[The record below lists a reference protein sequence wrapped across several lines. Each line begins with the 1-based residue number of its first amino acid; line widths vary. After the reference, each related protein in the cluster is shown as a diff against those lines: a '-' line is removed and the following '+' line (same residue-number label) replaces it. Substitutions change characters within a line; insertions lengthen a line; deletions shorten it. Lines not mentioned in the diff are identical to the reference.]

1 MYKGFNNRW
10 IISLLNRLV
19 NIASDSSVLDKLNSF
34 NNRLLDGILLSVQD
48 SLIDSMSNS
57 FVDRSVDISSNKL
70 FNYLINSSVLGEN
83 DSFNNELL
91 DSISWLI
98 R

>member
-1 MYKGFNNRW
+1 M
-10 IISLLNRLV
+10 
-19 NIASDSSVLDKLNSF
+19 
-34 NNRLLDGILLSVQD
+34 QD